1 MCFLKL
7 ILIVSFKKHINALK
21 EVVKIGESC
30 GSYGGIRIYVSDK
43 SELDNIK
50 NLSGRSILDI
60 VSLALKNLKLD
71 AELNTLSVAEYLLK
85 LQNMEE
91 FNMEQSVRGLN
102 ATIKSCNGITL
113 DMCNELYL
121 SKHKIAIIVENG
133 KVVGFVYDV

>member
-1 MCFLKL
+1 M
-7 ILIVSFKKHINALK
+7 
-21 EVVKIGESC
+21 VKIGENC

-43 SELDNIK
+43 AELDNIK

-121 SKHKIAIIVENG
+121 SKHKIATIVKNG
-133 KVVGFVYDV
+133 KVVGFAYDV